1 MTTLATLLAMRAAD
15 AGLDRR
21 SESVGEWLAFGGAGN
36 RATLW
41 LSGEGETLR
50 AATAPA
56 DVAAEVGELPGCESL
71 SAGLPTGA
79 SAGWR
84 CENQLVLDTLCRRIA
99 MLGHALPD
107 APLRRYEAAVAA
119 EVVALPQEER
129 STERIA
135 QVRERVGQDIFRA
148 ALMEYWGG
156 KCPITGITEPALLR
170 ASHIKPWADSTDAE
184 RLDVHN
190 GLLLAVHLDAAFDAG
205 LISFDD
211 EGRMLVSERLGEV
224 ERGVLGVGAVT
235 LTIGHSSFLTRHRS
249 QLFKDTS
256 TKEGL

>member
-21 SESVGEWLAFGGAGN
+21 FDPVGEWLAFGGAGN

-41 LSGEGETLR
+41 LSGEGGVLR
-50 AATAPA
+50 AAAAPA
-56 DVAAEVGELPGCESL
+56 DVTSEVGKLPGCEPL
-71 SAGLPTGA
+71 IAGLPTDA
-79 SAGWR
+79 SAGWLCDR
-84 CENQLVLDTLCRRIA
+84 ELALDALCRRIA
-99 MLGHALPD
+99 MLGHTLPD

-119 EVVALPQEER
+119 EVAALPQEER

-135 QVRERVGQDIFRA
+135 QVRQRVGQDHFRA

-170 ASHIKPWADSTDAE
+170 ASHIKPWKDSTDAE

-211 EGRMLVSERLGEV
+211 GGRMLVSERLGEV
-224 ERGVLGVGAVT
+224 ERGVLRVGAVT

-249 QLFKDTS
+249 QVFKDAS